1 VLGHALQLQKKP
13 AVLSTLRF
21 LEMQVVNRLSQATL
35 ENSGDEHLVQSSDL
49 LDPDVEQESGEADLV
64 PRLRLLWSQ
73 RVRLVKATLASFV
86 VAAIITLLIPNKYDA
101 NVQLMPPDSTALS
114 GTSAI
119 LGLMLGAG
127 GVGGGTGGSSG
138 GGLAGTVGDLLG
150 AQKPGALFIGILG
163 SRTLA
168 DRMIDRFDLRKV
180 YSVKTYTA
188 ARKKLASRVTFVEDK
203 KSGIL
208 KITVEDRDR
217 ARVTAMAEAYVEEL
231 DALLA
236 HVNTSAAS
244 RERAFLEQRLA
255 AVHTEL
261 EEATKELS
269 EFSSRN
275 ATLDPE
281 DQGKAMLDAAAML
294 QGQLIAAK
302 SELSGLQQIYT
313 EENVRVRSLQAHISE
328 LERQLNTLGGKGYA
342 GSATLDSNSLYPSIR
357 QLPVLG
363 RQYLDL
369 YRRAKVD
376 ETVFELLTESYEMA
390 KVQEAKETPSVKVL
404 DAARIPERASWPP
417 RGLLTLGGGFLGFLF
432 ASCWIVGLERWS
444 ELDPNQPSKLFL
456 SEISRDSRRDLARL
470 RARLSRLMSRDRDLP
485 CQGAE

>member
-1 VLGHALQLQKKP
+1 VD
-13 AVLSTLRF
+13 
-21 LEMQVVNRLSQATL
+21 RLARATL
-35 ENSGDEHLVQSSDL
+35 DNPREQDLVQSSAML
-49 LDPDVEQESGEADLV
+49 GADVEQEDGDLQLI
-64 PRLRLLWSQ
+64 PWLRLLWN
-73 RVRLVKATLASFV
+73 RRIRLSKATLAGFV
-86 VAAIITLLIPNKYDA
+86 VAAIIALLIPNSYEA
-101 NVQLMPPDSTALS
+101 NVQLMPPDSSTLS
-114 GTSAI
+114 GTSAM
-119 LGLMLGAG
+119 LGLLLGSG
-127 GVGGGTGGSSG
+127 GLGGGTSGGST

-150 AQKPGALFIGILG
+150 AQKPGALFIGILN

-180 YSVKTYTA
+180 YWLKTYA
-188 ARKKLASRVTFVEDK
+188 ATRKKLASRVAFQEDK
-203 KSGIL
+203 KSGIIR
-208 KITVEDRDR
+208 ITVEDRDR
-217 ARVTAMAEAYVEEL
+217 MRATAMAQAYVEEL

-236 HVNTSAAS
+236 RVNTSAAS
-244 RERAFLEQRLA
+244 RERVFLEQRLA

-261 EEATKELS
+261 DNASKDLS
-269 EFSSRN
+269 EFSSHN
-275 ATLDPE
+275 ATLDPQ

-313 EENVRVRSLQAHISE
+313 PENVRVRSLRAHISE
-328 LERQLNTLGGKGYA
+328 LEQQVNALGGKGYA

-404 DAARIPERASWPP
+404 DAARVPERKSWPP
-417 RGLLTLGGGFLGFLF
+417 RHWLALGGGILGFLF
-432 ASCWIVGLERWS
+432 ASTWIVGSERWS
-444 ELDPNQPSKLFL
+444 LVGPNEPHKLFL
-456 SEISRDSRRDLARL
+456 SEISRDAMRDWKKL
-470 RARLSRLMSRDRDLP
+470 RGRLSKFVSKERDMSS
-485 CQGAE
+485 

>member
-1 VLGHALQLQKKP
+1 
-13 AVLSTLRF
+13 
-21 LEMQVVNRLSQATL
+21 MDRLARATL
-35 ENSGDEHLVQSSDL
+35 DNPTEQDLVQSSAM
-49 LDPDVEQESGEADLV
+49 LDADVEQEDGDLQLI
-64 PRLRLLWSQ
+64 PWLRLLWNQ
-73 RVRLVKATLASFV
+73 RIRLSKATLAGFV
-86 VAAIITLLIPNKYDA
+86 VAAIIALLIPSSYEA
-101 NVQLMPPDSTALS
+101 NVQLMPPDSSALS
-114 GTSAI
+114 GTSAM
-119 LGLMLGAG
+119 LGLLLGSG
-127 GVGGGTGGSSG
+127 GLGGGTSGGSTG

-150 AQKPGALFIGILG
+150 AQKPGALFIGILN

-180 YSVKTYTA
+180 YWLKTYA
-188 ARKKLASRVTFVEDK
+188 ATRKKLASRVAFQEDK
-203 KSGIL
+203 KSGIIR
-208 KITVEDRDR
+208 ITVEDRDR
-217 ARVTAMAEAYVEEL
+217 IRATAMAQAYVEEL

-236 HVNTSAAS
+236 RVNTSAAS
-244 RERAFLEQRLA
+244 RERVFLEQRLA

-261 EEATKELS
+261 DNASKDLS
-269 EFSSRN
+269 EFSSHN
-275 ATLDPE
+275 ATLDPQ

-313 EENVRVRSLQAHISE
+313 PENVRVRSLRAHISE
-328 LERQLNTLGGKGYA
+328 LEQQVNALGGKGYA

-404 DAARIPERASWPP
+404 DAARVPERKSWPP
-417 RGLLTLGGGFLGFLF
+417 RQWLALGGGILGFLF
-432 ASCWIVGLERWS
+432 ASTWIVGSERWS
-444 ELDPNQPSKLFL
+444 LVGPNEPHKLFL
-456 SEISRDSRRDLARL
+456 SEISRDATRDWKKL
-470 RARLSRLMSRDRDLP
+470 RGRLSKFVSKERDTSS
-485 CQGAE
+485 

>member
-1 VLGHALQLQKKP
+1 
-13 AVLSTLRF
+13 
-21 LEMQVVNRLSQATL
+21 
-35 ENSGDEHLVQSSDL
+35 
-49 LDPDVEQESGEADLV
+49 
-64 PRLRLLWSQ
+64 
-73 RVRLVKATLASFV
+73 
-86 VAAIITLLIPNKYDA
+86 
-101 NVQLMPPDSTALS
+101 
-114 GTSAI
+114 
-119 LGLMLGAG
+119 
-127 GVGGGTGGSSG
+127 
-138 GGLAGTVGDLLG
+138 VGDLLG
-150 AQKPGALFIGILG
+150 AQKPGALFIGILN

-180 YSVKTYTA
+180 YWRKTYMA
-188 ARKKLASRVTFVEDK
+188 ARTKLASRVTFVEDK
-203 KSGIL
+203 KSGII

-217 ARVTAMAEAYVEEL
+217 TRATAMAQAYVEEL

-236 HVNTSAAS
+236 NVNTSSAS
-244 RERAFLEQRLA
+244 KERVFLEQRLA

-261 EEATKELS
+261 ENATKELS

-275 ATLDPE
+275 ATLDPQ

-313 EENVRVRSLQAHISE
+313 AENVRVRSLQAHISE
-328 LERQLNTLGGKGYA
+328 LQEQLNALGGKGYA

-357 QLPVLG
+357 QLPVLD

-404 DAARIPERASWPP
+404 DAARTPEKKSWPP
-417 RGLLTLGGGFLGFLF
+417 RTWLAFGGGFLGFVLMSF
-432 ASCWIVGLERWS
+432 WIVGAERWS
-444 ELDPNQPSKLFL
+444 EVDPNEPSKLFL
-456 SEISRDSRRDLARL
+456 SEISRDARRDWGKLCARWN
-470 RARLSRLMSRDRDLP
+470 RFRSKDHELS
-485 CQGAE
+485 G

>member
-1 VLGHALQLQKKP
+1 
-13 AVLSTLRF
+13 
-21 LEMQVVNRLSQATL
+21 LETQVVDRRTQTTL
-35 ENSGDEHLVQSSDL
+35 ENPRDQDLVRSSDVL
-49 LDPDVEQESGEADLV
+49 GADVEPEGGDPQIIPL
-64 PRLRLLWSQ
+64 LRLLWDQ
-73 RVRLVKATLASFV
+73 RTRLAKATLAGFLV
-86 VAAIITLLIPNKYDA
+86 TCVIVILIPDSYEA
-101 NVQLMPPDSTALS
+101 NVQLMPPDGTALS

-127 GVGGGTGGSSG
+127 GMGGGSGGSAG

-168 DRMIDRFDLRKV
+168 DHMIDRFDLRKV
-180 YSVKTYTA
+180 YQAKTYMA
-188 ARKKLASRVTFVEDK
+188 ARKQLGYRTVFQEDK

-208 KITVEDRDR
+208 RITVEDRDR
-217 ARVTAMAEAYVEEL
+217 TRAALMAQAYVEEL

-236 HVNTSAAS
+236 HVNTSSAS
-244 RERAFLEQRLA
+244 RERVFLEQRLA

-261 EEATKELS
+261 EEATKDLS
-269 EFSSRN
+269 EFSSHN
-275 ATLDPE
+275 ATLDPQ

-313 EENVRVRSLQAHISE
+313 PENVRVRSLEAHIAE
-328 LERQLNTLGGKGYA
+328 LQRQLNTLGGKGYA
-342 GSATLDSNSLYPSIR
+342 GAPTLDSNSLYPSIR

-390 KVQEAKETPSVKVL
+390 KVQEAKQTPSIKVL
-404 DAARIPERASWPP
+404 DAARVPERKSGPQ
-417 RGLLTLGGGFLGFLF
+417 RTLLALLGAFLGFVF
-432 ASCWIVGLERWS
+432 ASAWIVGAERWS
-444 ELDPNQPSKLFL
+444 GVDGNDPSKLFL
-456 SEISRDSRRDLARL
+456 SEISRDITRDWARL
-470 RARLSRLMSRDRDLP
+470 RARISRLRSKASDSST
-485 CQGAE
+485 

>member
-1 VLGHALQLQKKP
+1 VD
-13 AVLSTLRF
+13 
-21 LEMQVVNRLSQATL
+21 RLARATL
-35 ENSGDEHLVQSSDL
+35 DNPREQDLVQSSAIL
-49 LDPDVEQESGEADLV
+49 GADVEQEDGDLQLI
-64 PRLRLLWSQ
+64 PWLRLLWD
-73 RVRLVKATLASFV
+73 RRIRLSKATLAGFV
-86 VAAIITLLIPNKYDA
+86 VAAIIALLIPSSYEA
-101 NVQLMPPDSTALS
+101 NVQLMPPDSSALS
-114 GTSAI
+114 GTSAM
-119 LGLMLGAG
+119 LGLLLGSG
-127 GVGGGTGGSSG
+127 GLGGGTSGGST

-150 AQKPGALFIGILG
+150 AQKPGALFIGILS

-180 YSVKTYTA
+180 YWLKTYA
-188 ARKKLASRVTFVEDK
+188 ATRKKLASRVAFQEDK
-203 KSGIL
+203 KSGII

-217 ARVTAMAEAYVEEL
+217 MRATAMAQAYVEEL
-231 DALLA
+231 DALLVR
-236 HVNTSAAS
+236 VNTSAAS
-244 RERAFLEQRLA
+244 RERVFLEQRLA

-261 EEATKELS
+261 DNASKDLS
-269 EFSSRN
+269 EFSSHN
-275 ATLDPE
+275 ATLDPQ

-313 EENVRVRSLQAHISE
+313 GENVRVRSLQAHISE
-328 LERQLNTLGGKGYA
+328 LEQQVNALGGKGYA

-404 DAARIPERASWPP
+404 DAARIPEKKSWPP
-417 RGLLTLGGGFLGFLF
+417 RHWLALGGGLLGFLL
-432 ASCWIVGLERWS
+432 ASSWIVGTERWS
-444 ELDPNQPSKLFL
+444 QAAPNEPYKLFL
-456 SEISRDSRRDLARL
+456 SDISRDAMRDWEKL
-470 RARLSRLMSRDRDLP
+470 RVRLSKFVSKERDMSS
-485 CQGAE
+485 

>member
-1 VLGHALQLQKKP
+1 MH
-13 AVLSTLRF
+13 
-21 LEMQVVNRLSQATL
+21 VVDRLTQTTL
-35 ENSGDEHLVQSSDL
+35 ENPRDQDLVQPSEM
-49 LDPDVEQESGEADLV
+49 LDADVEQEGGELDLI
-64 PRLRLLWSQ
+64 PRLRLLWDQ
-73 RVRLVKATLASFV
+73 RSRLAKATLV
-86 VAAIITLLIPNKYDA
+86 GLIVAAIISLLIPSIYEA

-119 LGLMLGAG
+119 LGLMLGATG
-127 GVGGGTGGSSG
+127 GGSGTGGSAA

-150 AQKPGALFIGILG
+150 AQKPGALFVAILS
-163 SRTLA
+163 SRTLS
-168 DRMIDRFDLRKV
+168 DRMIDRFELRKV
-180 YSVKTYTA
+180 YWLKTYMA
-188 ARKKLASRVTFVEDK
+188 ARKKLASRVIFQEDK
-203 KSGIL
+203 KSGIIR
-208 KITVEDRDR
+208 ITVEDRDR
-217 ARVTAMAEAYVEEL
+217 IRAAAMAQAYVEEL

-236 HVNTSAAS
+236 RVNTSAAS

-261 EEATKELS
+261 DDATKELS

-275 ATLDPE
+275 ATLDPQ

-313 EENVRVRSLQAHISE
+313 PENVRVRTLQAHIAE
-328 LERQLNTLGGKGYA
+328 LQQQLNTLGGKGYA
-342 GSATLDSNSLYPSIR
+342 GAATLDSNSLYPSIR

-376 ETVFELLTESYEMA
+376 EIVYELLTESYEMA

-404 DAARIPERASWPP
+404 DAARTPERRSGPP
-417 RGLLTLGGGFLGFLF
+417 RTWLTLGGGFLGFLL
-432 ASCWIVGLERWS
+432 AAVWIVGADRWS
-444 ELDPNQPSKLFL
+444 EGDPNDPYRLFL
-456 SEISRDSRRDLARL
+456 SEISRDARRDWEKL
-470 RARLSRLMSRDRDLP
+470 RAQLSRFMSKDRGLSSSD
-485 CQGAE
+485 